1 MLSTILV
8 ANRGEIAARVVR
20 TCRDLGL
27 RSVAV
32 YSDQD
37 IESPAVILADEA
49 YALEGTT
56 LQETYLDVAKII
68 DIAERSG
75 ADAVHPGYGFLS
87 EVPEAARAIAD
98 AGLTWLGPTA
108 DTISQLGDKISARR
122 VAIAAGVAPVP
133 GTVDPVSDMAEVDA
147 FVAEHGF
154 PIVLKRSDGGGGR
167 GIEVMRDEQD
177 VKNFAAG
184 HAMAGGDLG
193 KFFIEKFITSGR
205 HIETQCMRDSHGN
218 FAVVTTRDCSVQRRN
233 QKVIEEAPAP
243 FLPAGAAETLT
254 AWSKALFDET
264 GYVGLGTCEFML
276 TDEGNLHFLEVNPR
290 LQVEHT
296 VSEEVTGLDLVEA
309 QITIAD
315 GGEIPAVPEVR
326 GHSIELRLTSEDPA
340 NDLAPAAGKIK
351 ELTWPAGHGIR
362 IETGVRLGDKVS
374 PEFDSMIA
382 KLIVT
387 GPTRA
392 RAIARARRALAE
404 LEIKG
409 IATVTPL
416 LDLIIAHPDFDATN
430 EHADLQ
436 VRTRWLE
443 NTFLPGLSDEDWVK
457 LGKKGGKDGTDAKD
471 GGDGDGEDGVGHA
484 IAEALRT
491 FTAQIDGRRHK
502 ITLPEGLASLAGLGS
517 MMQSGIGNLGDS
529 LGELGSNARRRVQP
543 LRGSRRRA
551 KKADAAPEAGEGLTA
566 DGALLAPMQAIVV
579 RMGAEPGTQVT
590 EGDVIIVLEAMKMEK
605 YIHAPATGVLTSF
618 DVEIGQ
624 NVPAGTPL
632 LHIDAADA
640 ADATDAA
647 DTTET
652 TEEA

>member
-1 MLSTILV
+1 MPSSILV

-20 TCRDLGL
+20 TARDLGL
-27 RSVAV
+27 NSVAV

-68 DIAERSG
+68 EIAKRSH

-98 AGLTWLGPTA
+98 AGLTWIGPSA

-122 VAIAAGVAPVP
+122 VAIAAGVEPVP

-147 FVAEHGF
+147 FIAEHGF

-167 GIEVMRDEQD
+167 GIEVMRTEQD

-243 FLPAGAAETLT
+243 FLPEGALETLT
-254 AWSKALFDET
+254 TWSKALFDQT
-264 GYVGLGTCEFML
+264 DYVGLGTCEFML

-309 QITIAD
+309 QLTIAD
-315 GGEIPAVPEVR
+315 GGTIPTVPEIR

-351 ELTWPAGHGIR
+351 DLTWPAGHGVR
-362 IETGVRLGDKVS
+362 IETGVRLGDTVS

-430 EHADLQ
+430 DHGDLQ

-443 NTFLPGLSDEDWVK
+443 TRFLPELTDEEWVK
-457 LGKKGGKDGTDAKD
+457 LGKKGGKDGDGAKD
-471 GGDGDGEDGVGHA
+471 DHAEGVGHT

-517 MMQSGIGNLGDS
+517 MMQSGLGNLGDQ
-529 LGELGSNARRRVQP
+529 LGESLSGFGDAARRRVQP
-543 LRGSRRRA
+543 LRGSRRG
-551 KKADAAPEAGEGLTA
+551 KKNTEKAPAAEAGLTA
-566 DGALLAPMQAIVV
+566 EGALLAPMQAIVV
-579 RMGAEPGTQVT
+579 RMGAEPGMQVN
-590 EGDVIIVLEAMKMEK
+590 EGDVVIVLEAMKMEK
-605 YIHAPATGVLTSF
+605 YIHAPATGVLTCF

-632 LHIDAADA
+632 FHIDVDES
-640 ADATDAA
+640 
-647 DTTET
+647 TEST
-652 TEEA
+652 EPTEEA

>member
-1 MLSTILV
+1 MPSSILV

-20 TCRDLGL
+20 TARDLGL
-27 RSVAV
+27 HSVAV

-37 IESPAVILADEA
+37 IESPAVVLADEA

-56 LQETYLDVAKII
+56 LQETYLDVSKII
-68 DIAERSG
+68 DIAKRAG

-87 EVPEAARAIAD
+87 EVPEAARAVED
-98 AGLTWLGPTA
+98 AGLTWIGPSA

-122 VAIAAGVAPVP
+122 VAVAAGVSPVP
-133 GTVDPVSDMAEVDA
+133 GTVDPVSDMSEVEA
-147 FVAEHGF
+147 FIAEHGF
-154 PIVLKRSDGGGGR
+154 PVVLKRSDGGGGR
-167 GIEVMRDEQD
+167 GIEVMRDEKD

-243 FLPAGAAETLT
+243 FLPDGAADTLT
-254 AWSKALFDET
+254 RWSKALFDHT

-276 TDEGNLHFLEVNPR
+276 ADDGELYFLEVNPR

-309 QITIAD
+309 QITVA
-315 GGEIPAVPEVR
+315 GGGSIPEVPAVR

-340 NDLAPAAGKIK
+340 NDLAPAAGKIS
-351 ELTWPAGHGIR
+351 ELTWPAGHGVR
-362 IETGVRLGDKVS
+362 IETGVRLGDTVS

-387 GPTRA
+387 GPTRE
-392 RAIARARRALAE
+392 RAVARARRALGE

-416 LDLIIAHPDFDATN
+416 LDLVLAHPDFDATN
-430 EHADLQ
+430 DHGDLQ

-443 NTFLPGLSDEDWVK
+443 TKFIPELTEQEWAK
-457 LGKKGGKDGTDAKD
+457 LGKKADGTES
-471 GGDGDGEDGVGHA
+471 GTTSSGDGVGGA

-491 FTAQIDGRRHK
+491 FTAQIDGRRHR
-502 ITLPEGLASLAGLGS
+502 ITLPEGLASLAGFS
-517 MMQSGIGNLGDS
+517 AMMHSGLDTLGDS
-529 LGELGSNARRRVQP
+529 LGELGNTARRRVQP
-543 LRGSRRRA
+543 LRGSRRRKNRDSQNNPA
-551 KKADAAPEAGEGLTA
+551 AGEGLTA
-566 DGALLAPMQAIVV
+566 EGALLAPMQAIVV
-579 RMGAEPGTQVT
+579 RTGAEPGSHVN
-590 EGDVIIVLEAMKMEK
+590 EGDVVIVLEAMKMEK
-605 YIHAPATGVLTSF
+605 YIHAPASGVLTSI

-632 LHIDAADA
+632 LHIDTAAE
-640 ADATDAA
+640 ATSD
-647 DTTET
+647 T

>member
-27 RSVAV
+27 NSVAV

-56 LQETYLDVAKII
+56 LQETYLDVEKII
-68 DIAERSG
+68 DIAKRSG

-122 VAIAAGVAPVP
+122 VALAAGVEPVP

-243 FLPAGAAETLT
+243 FLPDGAAETLT
-254 AWSKALFDET
+254 RWSRALFDQT
-264 GYVGLGTCEFML
+264 DYVGLGTCEFML

-309 QITIAD
+309 QLTIA
-315 GGEIPAVPEVR
+315 GGGTIPTVPETR

-340 NDLAPAAGKIK
+340 NDLTPAAGKIK
-351 ELTWPAGHGIR
+351 ELTWPAGHGVR

-387 GPTRA
+387 GPTRT
-392 RAIARARRALAE
+392 RAIERARRALGE

-416 LDLIIAHPDFDATN
+416 LDLIMAHPDFDATN
-430 EHADLQ
+430 EHGDLQ

-443 NTFLPGLSDEDWVK
+443 TTFLPELTDEEWVK
-457 LGKKGGKDGTDAKD
+457 LGKKGGKDSKD
-471 GGDGDGEDGVGHA
+471 SKDGDGDDDGMGHA
-484 IAEALRT
+484 IADALRT

-517 MMQSGIGNLGDS
+517 MMQSGLGNLGDS

-543 LRGSRRRA
+543 LRGSRRR
-551 KKADAAPEAGEGLTA
+551 KKESAAPAAEEGLTA
-566 DGALLAPMQAIVV
+566 EGALLAPMQAIVV
-579 RMGAEPGTQVT
+579 RMGAEPGSQVN
-590 EGDVIIVLEAMKMEK
+590 EGDVVIVLEAMKMEK
-605 YIHAPATGVLTSF
+605 YIHAPAAGVLASV

-632 LHIDAADA
+632 LHIDVEEA
-640 ADATDAA
+640 AA
-647 DTTET
+647 DTA
-652 TEEA
+652 EEA

>member
-1 MLSTILV
+1 MPSSILV

-20 TCRDLGL
+20 TARDLGL
-27 RSVAV
+27 TSVAV

-56 LQETYLDVAKII
+56 LQETYLDVTKII
-68 DIAERSG
+68 DIAKRSG

-87 EVPEAARAIAD
+87 EVPEAAAAIAD
-98 AGLTWLGPTA
+98 AGLTWLGPSA
-108 DTISQLGDKISARR
+108 ETISQLGDKISARR
-122 VAIAAGVAPVP
+122 VAIAAGVSPVP

-147 FVAEHGF
+147 FIAEHGF

-167 GIEVMRDEQD
+167 GIEVMRTDED

-243 FLPAGAAETLT
+243 FLPAGAEETLVK
-254 AWSKALFDET
+254 WSKALFDQT
-264 GYVGLGTCEFML
+264 DYVGLGTCEFML
-276 TDEGNLHFLEVNPR
+276 ADDGSLNFLEVNPR

-309 QITIAD
+309 QIIIAGGGTIP
-315 GGEIPAVPEVR
+315 EVPEVR
-326 GHSIELRLTSEDPA
+326 GHSIELRITSEDPA
-340 NDLAPAAGKIK
+340 KDLAPAAGKISG
-351 ELTWPAGHGIR
+351 LNWPAGHGIR
-362 IETGVRLGDKVS
+362 IETGVRLGDTVS

-392 RAIARARRALAE
+392 RAIERARRAIGE
-404 LEIKG
+404 LEIAG

-443 NTFLPGLSDEDWVK
+443 TTFLPELTDAEWKK
-457 LGKKGGKDGTDAKD
+457 LGKTGDAD
-471 GGDGDGEDGVGHA
+471 ADAGSSADDGVGHA

-517 MMQSGIGNLGDS
+517 MMQSGLGNLGDS

-543 LRGSRRRA
+543 LRGSRRQ
-551 KKADAAPEAGEGLTA
+551 KKKDAAPEAGAGLTA
-566 DGALLAPMQAIVV
+566 AGALLAPMQAIVV
-579 RMGAEPGTQVT
+579 RMGAEVGAQVN
-590 EGDVIIVLEAMKMEK
+590 EGDVVIVLEAMKMEK
-605 YIHAPATGVLTSF
+605 YIHAPASGVLAS
-618 DVEIGQ
+618 VEVAVGQ

-632 LHIDAADA
+632 LHIDVADDA
-640 ADATDAA
+640 ATDAA
-647 DTTET
+647 ET
-652 TEEA
+652 NETPEEA

>member
-1 MLSTILV
+1 MPSSILV

-20 TCRDLGL
+20 TARDLGL
-27 RSVAV
+27 HSVAV

-56 LQETYLDVAKII
+56 LQETYLDVNKII
-68 DIAERSG
+68 DIAKRSG

-87 EVPEAARAIAD
+87 EVPEAAQAIAD
-98 AGLTWLGPTA
+98 AGLTWLGPAA

-122 VAIAAGVAPVP
+122 VAIAAGVEPVP

-147 FVAEHGF
+147 FIAEHGF

-184 HAMAGGDLG
+184 HAMVGGDLG

-205 HIETQCMRDSHGN
+205 HIETQCMRDVHGN

-243 FLPAGAAETLT
+243 FMPEGAVETLT
-254 AWSKALFDET
+254 QWSKALFDHT

-309 QITIAD
+309 QFTIAD
-315 GGEIPAVPEVR
+315 GGTIPEVPEVR

-387 GPTRA
+387 GPTRT
-392 RAIARARRALAE
+392 RAIERARRALGE

-416 LDLIIAHPDFDATN
+416 LDLIMAHPDFDGAN
-430 EHADLQ
+430 EHGDLQ

-443 NTFLPGLSDEDWVK
+443 TKFLPELTDEEWVK
-457 LGKKGGKDGTDAKD
+457 LGKKGGKDDAKD
-471 GGDGDGEDGVGHA
+471 GDDEDGVGHA
-484 IAEALRT
+484 IADALRT

-517 MMQSGIGNLGDS
+517 MMQSGLGNIGDS
-529 LGELGSNARRRVQP
+529 LGEIGSNARRRVQP
-543 LRGSRRRA
+543 LRGSRRR
-551 KKADAAPEAGEGLTA
+551 KKSEGSGGSAPDAGEGLNA

-579 RMGAEPGTQVT
+579 RLGAEVGAQVN

-605 YIHAPATGVLTSF
+605 YIHAPASGVLTSF

-632 LHIDAADA
+632 LHIDVAETAAEA
-640 ADATDAA
+640 AAES
-647 DTTET
+647 TEN

>member
-27 RSVAV
+27 NSVAV

-56 LQETYLDVAKII
+56 LQETYLDVEKII
-68 DIAERSG
+68 DIAKRSG

-122 VAIAAGVAPVP
+122 VALAAGVEPVP

-243 FLPAGAAETLT
+243 FLPDGAAETLT
-254 AWSKALFDET
+254 RWSRALFDQT
-264 GYVGLGTCEFML
+264 DYVGLGTCEFML

-309 QITIAD
+309 QLTIA
-315 GGEIPAVPEVR
+315 GGGTIPTVPETR

-340 NDLAPAAGKIK
+340 NDLTPAAGKIK
-351 ELTWPAGHGIR
+351 ELTWPAGHGVR

-387 GPTRA
+387 GPTRT
-392 RAIARARRALAE
+392 RAIERARRALGE

-416 LDLIIAHPDFDATN
+416 LDLIMAHPDFDATN
-430 EHADLQ
+430 EHGDLQ

-443 NTFLPGLSDEDWVK
+443 TTFLPELTDEEWVK
-457 LGKKGGKDGTDAKD
+457 LGKKGGKDSKD
-471 GGDGDGEDGVGHA
+471 GKDGKGGDSDDDGMGHA
-484 IAEALRT
+484 IADALRT

-517 MMQSGIGNLGDS
+517 MMQSGLGNLGDS

-543 LRGSRRRA
+543 LRGSRRR
-551 KKADAAPEAGEGLTA
+551 KKESAAPAAEEGLTA
-566 DGALLAPMQAIVV
+566 EGALLAPMQAIVV
-579 RMGAEPGTQVT
+579 RMGAEPGSQVN
-590 EGDVIIVLEAMKMEK
+590 EGDVVIVLEAMKMEK
-605 YIHAPATGVLTSF
+605 YIHAPAAGVLASV

-632 LHIDAADA
+632 LHIDVEEA
-640 ADATDAA
+640 AA
-647 DTTET
+647 DTA
-652 TEEA
+652 EEA

>member
-1 MLSTILV
+1 
-8 ANRGEIAARVVR
+8 
-20 TCRDLGL
+20 
-27 RSVAV
+27 
-32 YSDQD
+32 
-37 IESPAVILADEA
+37 
-49 YALEGTT
+49 
-56 LQETYLDVAKII
+56 
-68 DIAERSG
+68 
-75 ADAVHPGYGFLS
+75 
-87 EVPEAARAIAD
+87 
-98 AGLTWLGPTA
+98 
-108 DTISQLGDKISARR
+108 
-122 VAIAAGVAPVP
+122 
-133 GTVDPVSDMAEVDA
+133 
-147 FVAEHGF
+147 
-154 PIVLKRSDGGGGR
+154 
-167 GIEVMRDEQD
+167 
-177 VKNFAAG
+177 
-184 HAMAGGDLG
+184 
-193 KFFIEKFITSGR
+193 
-205 HIETQCMRDSHGN
+205 
-218 FAVVTTRDCSVQRRN
+218 VQRRN

-243 FLPAGAAETLT
+243 FMPEGAVETLT
-254 AWSKALFDET
+254 TWSRALFDHT

-309 QITIAD
+309 QFTIAD
-315 GGEIPAVPEVR
+315 GGTIPEVPEVR

-392 RAIARARRALAE
+392 RAIERARRALDE

-416 LDLIIAHPDFDATN
+416 LDLIMAHPDFDGTN
-430 EHADLQ
+430 EHGDLQ

-443 NTFLPGLSDEDWVK
+443 TKFLPELTDGEWVK
-457 LGKKGGKDGTDAKD
+457 LGRKGGRDGEAKS
-471 GGDGDGEDGVGHA
+471 GDDEDGVGHA
-484 IAEALRT
+484 IADALRT

-517 MMQSGIGNLGDS
+517 MMQSGLGNIGDS
-529 LGELGSNARRRVQP
+529 LGEIGSNARRRVQP
-543 LRGSRRRA
+543 LRGSRRR
-551 KKADAAPEAGEGLTA
+551 KKNEDAAPDAGEGLNA
-566 DGALLAPMQAIVV
+566 EGALLAPMQAIVV
-579 RMGAEPGTQVT
+579 RLGAEVGSQVN

-605 YIHAPATGVLTSF
+605 YIHAPASGVLTSF

-632 LHIDAADA
+632 LHIDVAEGDAAAA
-640 ADATDAA
+640 ADAT
-647 DTTET
+647 TEN